1 MPASYRKQAY
11 HGAAFQAAVATLFGH
26 KDYRHDLVT
35 TAEVAAKTNV
45 GAGATVEFRLRGVT
59 IAPWASATCRSES
72 ATAARVAIPPFLL
85 GQRLRYQGQSKF
97 SSQPASEMM
106 YALLT

>member
-1 MPASYRKQAY
+1 MPASHRKQAY

-45 GAGATVEFRLRGVT
+45 GAGATVEFRLRG
-59 IAPWASATCRSES
+59 E
-72 ATAARVAIPPFLL
+72 
-85 GQRLRYQGQSKF
+85 RLRGKVNRVTKRATVLVRCEAGHAEARRFSDGQSYRKF
-97 SSQPASEMM
+97 FIPVEDCRVVA
-106 YALLT
+106 